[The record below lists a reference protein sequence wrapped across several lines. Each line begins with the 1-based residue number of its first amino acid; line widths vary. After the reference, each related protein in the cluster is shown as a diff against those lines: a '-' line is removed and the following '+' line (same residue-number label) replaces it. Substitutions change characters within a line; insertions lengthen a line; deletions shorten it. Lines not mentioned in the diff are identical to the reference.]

1 MKIIE
6 SKLSVLKPYEH
17 NNKVHDEDQINLI
30 ANSIKEFWFT
40 QPIVID
46 EENNI
51 LAWHWR
57 YYASQL
63 LWLEKVPCNML
74 EWLTEQQKRKYR
86 ILDNKLNESDWDLA
100 NVKFELSELK
110 DFNFWELEFSVDD
123 MFPEFT
129 TPEFDASEF
138 WEVEDEEDDDDE
150 EEKKSGFSL
159 IVFAKDEW
167 ELELLKKDLDELWY
181 RYK

>member
-6 SKLSVLKPYEH
+6 TNLSVLKPYEK
-17 NNKVHDEDQINLI
+17 NNKVHDEEQIEMI

-46 EENNI
+46 EDNCI
-51 LAWHWR
+51 LAGHWR
-57 YYASQL
+57 YYASQK
-63 LWLEKVPCNML
+63 LWLEKVPCNIL

-100 NVKFELSELK
+100 NVKFELSQLD

-123 MFPEFT
+123 LFPEFT
-129 TPEFDASEF
+129 TPEFNPSEF
-138 WEVEDEEDDDDE
+138 WEVEDEPDDEEE

-159 IVFAKDEW
+159 IVFAKDEA
-167 ELELLKKDLDELWY
+167 ELELLKKDLDELGY

>member
-6 SKLSVLKPYEH
+6 TNLSVLKPYEK
-17 NNKVHDEDQINLI
+17 NNKVHDEEQIEMI

-46 EENNI
+46 ENNSI
-51 LAWHWR
+51 LAGHWR
-57 YYASQL
+57 YYASQK
-63 LWLEKVPCNML
+63 LWLEKVPCNIL

-100 NVKFELSELK
+100 NVKFELSQLE

-123 MFPEFT
+123 LFPEFT
-129 TPEFDASEF
+129 TPEFNPSEF
-138 WEVEDEEDDDDE
+138 WEVEDEPDDE
-150 EEKKSGFSL
+150 EEENKKSGFSL
-159 IVFAKDEW
+159 IVFAKDEG
-167 ELELLKKDLDELWY
+167 ELELLKKDLDELGY

>member
-1 MKIIE
+1 M
-6 SKLSVLKPYEH
+6 
-17 NNKVHDEDQINLI
+17 
-30 ANSIKEFWFT
+30 
-40 QPIVID
+40 
-46 EENNI
+46 
-51 LAWHWR
+51 
-57 YYASQL
+57 
-63 LWLEKVPCNML
+63 
-74 EWLTEQQKRKYR
+74 
-86 ILDNKLNESDWDLA
+86 A

-110 DFNFWELEFSVDD
+110 DFNFWELEFTVDD

-129 TPEFDASEF
+129 TPEFEPSEF

-150 EEKKSGFSL
+150 KEKKSGFSL

>member
-1 MKIIE
+1 MKVTDI
-6 SKLSVLKPYEH
+6 KLSDLRPYEK
-17 NNKVHDEDQINLI
+17 NNKVHDEEQIEMI

-46 EENNI
+46 EDNCI
-51 LAWHWR
+51 LAGHGR
-57 YYASQL
+57 YYASKL
-63 LWLEKVPCNML
+63 LWLEKIPCNIL
-74 EWLTEQQKRKYR
+74 EWLTDAQKRKYR

-100 NVKFELSELK
+100 NVKFELSQLD

-123 MFPEFT
+123 LFPEFT
-129 TPEFDASEF
+129 TPEFNPSEF
-138 WEVEDEEDDDDE
+138 WEVEDEPDDEEE

-159 IVFAKDEW
+159 IVFAKDEA
-167 ELELLKKDLDELWY
+167 ELELLKKDLDELGY

>member
-6 SKLSVLKPYEH
+6 TNLSVLKPYEH
-17 NNKVHDEDQINLI
+17 NNKVHDEEQIEMI

-46 EENNI
+46 EDNSI
-51 LAWHWR
+51 LAGHWR
-57 YYASQL
+57 YYASKL
-63 LWLEKVPCNML
+63 LWLEKVPCNIL
-74 EWLTEQQKRKYR
+74 EWLTDAQKRKYR

-100 NVKFELSELK
+100 NVKFELSQLDE
-110 DFNFWELEFSVDD
+110 FNFWELEFSVDD
-123 MFPEFT
+123 LFPEFT
-129 TPEFDASEF
+129 TPEFNPSEF
-138 WEVEDEEDDDDE
+138 WEVEDEPDDEDE

-159 IVFAKDEW
+159 IVFAKDEA
-167 ELELLKKDLDELWY
+167 ELELLKKDLDELGY

>member
-1 MKIIE
+1 MKVTDI
-6 SKLSVLKPYEH
+6 KLSELKPYEH
-17 NNKVHDEDQINLI
+17 NNKVHDEEQIEMI

-46 EENNI
+46 EDNCI
-51 LAWHWR
+51 LAGHWR
-57 YYASQL
+57 YYASQK
-63 LWLEKVPCNML
+63 LWLEKVPCNIL

-100 NVKFELSELK
+100 NVKFELSQLD

-123 MFPEFT
+123 LFPEFT
-129 TPEFDASEF
+129 TPEFNPSEF
-138 WEVEDEEDDDDE
+138 WEVEDEPDDEDE
-150 EEKKSGFSL
+150 EEKKSGFSV
-159 IVFAKDEW
+159 IVFAKDEA
-167 ELELLKKDLDELWY
+167 ELELLKKDLDELGY

>member
-57 YYASQL
+57 YYASQK
-63 LWLEKVPCNML
+63 LWLEKVPCNIL

-110 DFNFWELEFSVDD
+110 DFNFWELEFTVDD

-129 TPEFDASEF
+129 TPEFEPSEF

-159 IVFAKDEW
+159 IVFAKDEA
-167 ELELLKKDLDELWY
+167 ELELLKKDLDELGY

>member
-6 SKLSVLKPYEH
+6 LKPSDLKPYEK
-17 NNKVHDEDQINLI
+17 NNKVHDEQQINMI

-46 EENNI
+46 EENSI
-51 LAWHWR
+51 LAGHWR
-57 YYASQL
+57 FYASQL
-63 LWLEKVPCNML
+63 LWLEKIPCNKI
-74 EWLTEQQKRKYR
+74 EWLTDAQKKKYR

-100 NVKFELSELK
+100 NIKFELDSL
-110 DFNFWELEFSVDD
+110 DDMNFWDLKLSIDE

-129 TPEFDASEF
+129 TTEFNPEEF
-138 WEVEDEEDDDDE
+138 KDNEDDEKDE
-150 EEKKSGFSL
+150 NWESKESGLSL
-159 IVFAKDEW
+159 IVFVKDEW
-167 ELELLKKDLDELWY
+167 ELELLKKDLDELGY

>member
-57 YYASQL
+57 YYASKL
-63 LWLEKVPCNML
+63 LWLEKVPCNIL

-110 DFNFWELEFSVDD
+110 DFNFWELEFTVDD

-129 TPEFDASEF
+129 TPEFEPSEF

>member
-6 SKLSVLKPYEH
+6 TNLSVLKPYEK
-17 NNKVHDEDQINLI
+17 NNKVHDEEQIEMI

-46 EENNI
+46 EDNCI
-51 LAWHWR
+51 LAGHWR
-57 YYASQL
+57 YYASQK
-63 LWLEKVPCNML
+63 LWLEKVPCNIL

-100 NVKFELSELK
+100 NVKFELSQLE

-123 MFPEFT
+123 LFPEFT
-129 TPEFDASEF
+129 TPEFNPSEF
-138 WEVEDEEDDDDE
+138 WEVEDEPDDEDE
-150 EEKKSGFSL
+150 EEKKSGFSV
-159 IVFAKDEW
+159 IVFAKDEA
-167 ELELLKKDLDELWY
+167 ELELLKKDLDELGY

>member
-6 SKLSVLKPYEH
+6 TNLSVLKPYEK
-17 NNKVHDEDQINLI
+17 NNKVHDEEQIEMI

-46 EENNI
+46 EDNCI
-51 LAWHWR
+51 LAGHWR
-57 YYASQL
+57 YYASQK
-63 LWLEKVPCNML
+63 LWLEKVPCNIL

-123 MFPEFT
+123 LFPEFT
-129 TPEFDASEF
+129 TSEFNPSEF
-138 WEVEDEEDDDDE
+138 WEVEDEPDDEDE
-150 EEKKSGFSL
+150 EEKKSGFSV
-159 IVFAKDEW
+159 IVFAKDEA
-167 ELELLKKDLDELWY
+167 ELELLKKDLDELGY

>member
-57 YYASQL
+57 YYASHK
-63 LWLEKVPCNML
+63 LWLEKVPCNIL

-110 DFNFWELEFSVDD
+110 DFNFWELEFTVDD

-129 TPEFDASEF
+129 TPEFEPSEF

>member
-6 SKLSVLKPYEH
+6 TNLSVLKPYEK
-17 NNKVHDEDQINLI
+17 NNKVHDEEQIEMI
-30 ANSIKEFWFT
+30 TNSIKEFWFT

-46 EENNI
+46 EENSI
-51 LAWHWR
+51 LAWNGR
-57 YYASQL
+57 YYASKL
-63 LWLEKVPCNML
+63 LWLEKVPCHIL

-100 NVKFELSELK
+100 NVKFELSQLE

-123 MFPEFT
+123 LFPEFT
-129 TPEFDASEF
+129 TPEFNPSEF
-138 WEVEDEEDDDDE
+138 WEVEDEPDDEEE
-150 EEKKSGFSL
+150 EEKKSGFSV
-159 IVFAKDEW
+159 IVFAKDEA
-167 ELELLKKDLDELWY
+167 ELELLKKDLDELGY

>member
-1 MKIIE
+1 MKVTDI
-6 SKLSVLKPYEH
+6 KLSELKPYEH
-17 NNKVHDEDQINLI
+17 NNKVHDEEQIEMI

-46 EENNI
+46 EDNSI
-51 LAWHWR
+51 LAGHWR
-57 YYASQL
+57 YYASKL
-63 LWLEKVPCNML
+63 LWLEKVPCNIL
-74 EWLTEQQKRKYR
+74 EWLTDAQKRKYR

-100 NVKFELSELK
+100 NVKFELSQLE

-123 MFPEFT
+123 LFPEFT

-138 WEVEDEEDDDDE
+138 WEVEDEPDDEDE

-159 IVFAKDEW
+159 IVFAKDEA
-167 ELELLKKDLDELWY
+167 ELELLKKDLDELGY

>member
-6 SKLSVLKPYEH
+6 TNLSVLKPYEK
-17 NNKVHDEDQINLI
+17 NNKVHDEEQIEMI

-46 EENNI
+46 EDNCI
-51 LAWHWR
+51 LAGHWR
-57 YYASQL
+57 YYASKL
-63 LWLEKVPCNML
+63 LWLGKVPCNIL

-100 NVKFELSELK
+100 NVKFELSQLE

-123 MFPEFT
+123 LFPEFT
-129 TPEFDASEF
+129 TPEFNPSEF
-138 WEVEDEEDDDDE
+138 WEVEDEPDDEDE
-150 EEKKSGFSL
+150 EEKKSGFSV
-159 IVFAKDEW
+159 IVFAKDEA
-167 ELELLKKDLDELWY
+167 ELELLKKDLDELGY

>member
-6 SKLSVLKPYEH
+6 TNLSVLKPYEK
-17 NNKVHDEDQINLI
+17 NNKVHDEEQIEMI

-46 EENNI
+46 EDNCI
-51 LAWHWR
+51 LAGHWR
-57 YYASQL
+57 YYASKL
-63 LWLEKVPCNML
+63 LWLEKVPCNIL

-123 MFPEFT
+123 LFPEFT
-129 TPEFDASEF
+129 TPEFNPSEF
-138 WEVEDEEDDDDE
+138 WEVENEPDDEDEED
-150 EEKKSGFSL
+150 KKSGFSV
-159 IVFAKDEW
+159 IVFAKDEA
-167 ELELLKKDLDELWY
+167 ELELLKKDLDELGY

>member
-6 SKLSVLKPYEH
+6 TNLSVLKPYEK
-17 NNKVHDEDQINLI
+17 NNKVHDEEQIEMI

-46 EENNI
+46 EDNCI
-51 LAWHWR
+51 LAGHWR
-57 YYASQL
+57 YYASQK
-63 LWLEKVPCNML
+63 LWLEKVPCNIL
-74 EWLTEQQKRKYR
+74 EWLTDAQKRKYR

-100 NVKFELSELK
+100 NVKFELSKLD

-123 MFPEFT
+123 LFPEFT
-129 TPEFDASEF
+129 TPEFEPSEF
-138 WEVEDEEDDDDE
+138 WEVEDEPDDEDE

-159 IVFAKDEW
+159 TVFVKDEA
-167 ELELLKKDLDELWY
+167 ELELLKKDLDELGY

>member
-6 SKLSVLKPYEH
+6 TNLSVLKPYEK
-17 NNKVHDEDQINLI
+17 NNKVHDEEQIEMI

-46 EENNI
+46 EDNCI
-51 LAWHWR
+51 LAGHWR
-57 YYASQL
+57 YYASQK
-63 LWLEKVPCNML
+63 LWLEKVPCNIL

-100 NVKFELSELK
+100 NVKFELSQLD

-123 MFPEFT
+123 LFPEFT
-129 TPEFDASEF
+129 TPEFNPSEF
-138 WEVEDEEDDDDE
+138 WEVEDEPDDE
-150 EEKKSGFSL
+150 EEGEKKLGFSL
-159 IVFAKDEW
+159 IVFAKDEA
-167 ELELLKKDLDELWY
+167 ELELLKKDLDELGY

>member
-6 SKLSVLKPYEH
+6 TKLSVLKPYEH

-46 EENNI
+46 EDNCI
-51 LAWHWR
+51 LAGHWR
-57 YYASQL
+57 YYASQK
-63 LWLEKVPCNML
+63 LWLEKVPCNIL

-100 NVKFELSELK
+100 NVKFELSQLE

-123 MFPEFT
+123 LFPEFT
-129 TPEFDASEF
+129 TPEFNPSEF
-138 WEVEDEEDDDDE
+138 WEVEDEPDDEEE

-159 IVFAKDEW
+159 IVFAKDEA
-167 ELELLKKDLDELWY
+167 ELELLKKDLDELGY

>member
-6 SKLSVLKPYEH
+6 TNLSVLKPYEK
-17 NNKVHDEDQINLI
+17 NNKVHDEEQIEMI

-46 EENNI
+46 EDNCI
-51 LAWHWR
+51 LAGHWR
-57 YYASQL
+57 YYASQK
-63 LWLEKVPCNML
+63 LWLEKVPCNIL

-123 MFPEFT
+123 LFPEFT
-129 TPEFDASEF
+129 TPEFNPSEF
-138 WEVEDEEDDDDE
+138 WEVEDEPDDE
-150 EEKKSGFSL
+150 DEEGKKSGFSV

-181 RYK
+181 KYK

>member
-6 SKLSVLKPYEH
+6 TKLSVLKPYEH

-46 EENNI
+46 EDNCI
-51 LAWHWR
+51 LAGHWR
-57 YYASQL
+57 YYASQK
-63 LWLEKVPCNML
+63 LWLEKVPCNIL

-100 NVKFELSELK
+100 NVKFELSQLD
-110 DFNFWELEFSVDD
+110 DFNFWELEFTVDD
-123 MFPEFT
+123 LFPEFT
-129 TPEFDASEF
+129 TPEFNPSEY
-138 WEVEDEEDDDDE
+138 WEVEDEPDDEDE

-159 IVFAKDEW
+159 IVFVKDEA
-167 ELELLKKDLDELWY
+167 ELELLKKDLDELGY

>member
-57 YYASQL
+57 YYASQKL
-63 LWLEKVPCNML
+63 RLEKVPCNIL

-110 DFNFWELEFSVDD
+110 DFNFWELKFTVDD

-129 TPEFDASEF
+129 TPEFEPSEF

>member
-6 SKLSVLKPYEH
+6 TNISILKPYEH
-17 NNKVHDEDQINLI
+17 NNKVHNEDQIEMI

-51 LAWHWR
+51 LAGHWR
-57 YYASQL
+57 YYASQK
-63 LWLEKVPCNML
+63 LWLKKIPCNIL
-74 EWLTEQQKRKYR
+74 EWLNEQQKKKYR

-100 NVKFELSELK
+100 NVKFELSQLK
-110 DFNFWELEFSVDD
+110 DFNFWELEFTVDD
-123 MFPEFT
+123 LFPEFT
-129 TPEFDASEF
+129 TEEFNPAEF
-138 WEVEDEEDDDDE
+138 WEVEDELDDEDE
-150 EEKKSGFSL
+150 EEKKSAFSL

-167 ELELLKKDLDELWY
+167 ELQLLKKDLDELWY
-181 RYK
+181 KYK